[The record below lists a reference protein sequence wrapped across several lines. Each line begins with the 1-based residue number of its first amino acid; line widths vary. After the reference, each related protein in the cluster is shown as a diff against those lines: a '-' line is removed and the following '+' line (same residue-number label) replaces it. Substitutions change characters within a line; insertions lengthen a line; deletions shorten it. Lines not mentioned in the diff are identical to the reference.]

1 NPDGPSLSRGNRT
14 FRVGDRVIQ
23 VKNDY
28 DHDIFNGD
36 TGRVVTAGSGGL
48 IVDFDGRQVALT
60 GESLDVIEPAWAI
73 SIHKSQGSEYRAV
86 VVVLHRAHRIMLRR
100 NLLYTAM
107 TRAREFCCVV
117 ADPWALQTAVRT
129 AGGMARWTRLAD
141 RLRET

>member
-1 NPDGPSLSRGNRT
+1 MHQRHKAERNLIHFEERHLNGLEDNEAQVVSSSVARGS
-14 FRVGDRVIQ
+14 
-23 VKNDY
+23 
-28 DHDIFNGD
+28 
-36 TGRVVTAGSGGL
+36 VVTAGSGGL